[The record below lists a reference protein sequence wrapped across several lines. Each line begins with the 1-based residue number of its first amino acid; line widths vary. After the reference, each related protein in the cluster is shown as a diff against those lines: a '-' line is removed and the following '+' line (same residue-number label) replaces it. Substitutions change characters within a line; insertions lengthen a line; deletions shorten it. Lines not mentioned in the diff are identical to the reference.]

1 MKNPYITEELCKGT
15 ITSTSIEIEDDYVSK
30 VDSNCF
36 GSSLR
41 LKQDGHTTQTP
52 TVRMKTLGA
61 VESREDVGRVCRPGR
76 NNPPQPNMFAKCKE
90 GARLAITRT
99 RVAIQDFSS
108 KEGAVSQLGKFN
120 HRYVQ
125 PLFRYGGR
133 NDRIFLCGQQAG
145 RVMIRD
151 GFGEEQ
157 HVIQAASHNYAGLY
171 EYDADLLQLSI
182 ERLPVLVCPATEPL
196 NTAMCCMV
204 VEHFN
209 TDFCVSTGSGYG
221 ANLLA
226 LSAILT
232 PDWIL
237 LLDEKSHNSM
247 FVAAYLSE
255 VGQVRRFRH
264 NDMTHL
270 EDILHQS
277 KTSPAQILVA
287 VEGFYR

>member
-1 MKNPYITEELCKGT
+1 
-15 ITSTSIEIEDDYVSK
+15 
-30 VDSNCF
+30 
-36 GSSLR
+36 
-41 LKQDGHTTQTP
+41 
-52 TVRMKTLGA
+52 
-61 VESREDVGRVCRPGR
+61 
-76 NNPPQPNMFAKCKE
+76 
-90 GARLAITRT
+90 
-99 RVAIQDFSS
+99 
-108 KEGAVSQLGKFN
+108 
-120 HRYVQ
+120 
-125 PLFRYGGR
+125 
-133 NDRIFLCGQQAG
+133 
-145 RVMIRD
+145 MIRD
-151 GFGEEQ
+151 GFGEKQ

-237 LLDEKSHNSM
+237 ILDEKSHNSM

-255 VGQVRRFRH
+255 AGQVRRFRH